1 MLGFHFLSLPQ
12 SLRSIRTGWL
22 IVPAVLYGPALLS
35 QQCSESVHGTIR
47 QAGSHEP
54 LAFAGL
60 QIRENGARILTEADG
75 GFTIGNLCKNTDYHL
90 EISYL
95 SKVVTVNISPDSAL
109 QIIEFPED
117 NLLDAV
123 VVTGAALA
131 PVHTEAACTVDH
143 LDFAGKQALSLGEIV
158 RQLPGVTTL
167 QTGAN
172 ISKPVI
178 QGLHSNRVAIV
189 NNNVVLESQQWGQ
202 EHAPE
207 IDPFSSDKITVVKG
221 ALGVKYGV
229 GAMAG
234 AIVLEPAPL
243 RTEKGWGGWLTG
255 GGFSNGRSGV
265 LAGAA
270 DYRTPNEKWAFRL
283 QGSAKRGGNLRAP
296 DYWLY
301 NTGHA
306 ELNFSALGE
315 WKQNE
320 RSKHELSVSRVD
332 QKLAILK
339 ASHLGNVEQILQAT
353 QLDTPLNNIN
363 RFGYTI
369 ERPYQS
375 IEHYTVKY
383 RYSHI
388 INDFWKWTAQYS
400 YQYNYRREYD
410 VVRKTGTAATQP
422 QATFQLFTNVLDLGI
437 EHRARRYWEGSGGVQ
452 VINFQNFT
460 NRGAFIPNYVSWGAS
475 AWAHERWR
483 KHEVPWEYEFGA
495 RYDYRFSHVYTEG
508 NFGRDIDRNVQF
520 GNVSGVGG
528 VHYHF
533 NEAFTATLHSG
544 YAWRPPSVYELFA
557 KGIHHGAGTYE
568 EGDSSL
574 VSEKAWNTNFTLSY
588 NTLEKKGLNASV
600 TLYRNA
606 IRDFIYLDP
615 QNTVRVTVRG
625 PFPAYFYKQSD
636 AVLQGV
642 DAQLDMPLYK
652 NFTLETRASLIRAW
666 RKLESPDPETG
677 KTTDPLPL
685 MPSDRYQ
692 YGLRWSSDGEKT
704 TVRVMGS
711 TVLHQTRIPA
721 EGLLKDPPPTFTT
734 FSFDATHQFNWLRHS
749 WEAGLSIQNL
759 TNVRYR
765 EYLNF
770 FRFYADEPGF
780 NAGFR
785 LKVTF

>member
-1 MLGFHFLSLPQ
+1 
-12 SLRSIRTGWL
+12 
-22 IVPAVLYGPALLS
+22 LYGPALLS
-35 QQCSESVHGTIR
+35 QQCSQSVRGTIR

-54 LAFAGL
+54 LAYAEL
-60 QIRENGARILTEADG
+60 QIRENGARLLSGGDG
-75 GFTIGNLCKNTDYHL
+75 GFTFGNLCKNTDYHL

-95 SKVVTVNISPDSAL
+95 SKVVTVNISPDTTL
-109 QIIEFPED
+109 QLIEFPED

-131 PVHTEAACTVDH
+131 PVHTEASCTVDH
-143 LDFAGKQALSLGEIV
+143 LDFAGKQAMSLGEIV

-221 ALGVKYGV
+221 ALGVRYGV

-234 AIVLEPAPL
+234 AIILEPAPL
-243 RTEKGWGGWLTG
+243 RPQKGWGGWLTA
-255 GGFSNGRSGV
+255 GGFSNGRSGA

-270 DYRTPNEKWAFRL
+270 DYRTPNQKWAFRL

-306 ELNFSALGE
+306 ELNFSGMAE

-320 RSKHELSVSRVD
+320 RSKHELSFSRID

-363 RFGYTI
+363 RFSYDIG
-369 ERPYQS
+369 RPNQG

-410 VVRKTGTAATQP
+410 VVRKTGTAATRP
-422 QATFQLFTNVLDLGI
+422 QATFRLYTNVLDVGI
-437 EHRARRYWEGSGGVQ
+437 DHRARKYWEGSGGVQ
-452 VINFQNFT
+452 VVNFQNFT
-460 NRGAFIPNYVSWGAS
+460 NPGAFIPNYVSWGAS

-508 NFGRDIDRNVQF
+508 NFGRDINRNVQF

-533 NEAFTATLHSG
+533 NEAFTATFHSG

-574 VSEKAWNTNFTLSY
+574 VSEKAWNTNYTFAY
-588 NTLEKKGLNASV
+588 NALEKKGLNASL

-625 PFPAYFYKQSD
+625 PFPAYFYKQTD

-642 DAQLDMPLYK
+642 DAQLDLPLYK

-666 RKLESPDPETG
+666 RRLESPDPETG

-692 YGLRWSSDGEKT
+692 YGLRWTSGNDQT
-704 TVRVMGS
+704 TVRLMGS
-711 TVLHQTRIPA
+711 TVLRQTRIPA
-721 EGLLKDPPPTFTT
+721 EGLLKDPPPSFTT
-734 FSFDATHQFNWLRHS
+734 FSFDATRNFNWLGRS
-749 WEAGLSIQNL
+749 WEAGFSIQNL

-780 NAGFR
+780 NAGLR